1 MRIETNFIY
10 VIVKPLV
17 IAFDGKRAANNRTG
31 LGNYSRHIISLLAKY
46 FPDNR
51 YIVFLP
57 KANKNKQLE
66 EILTEN
72 KNVSEVFPKKG
83 FWQKFSSLWRSYG
96 IKSDIINSH
105 STIYHG
111 LSNELPQTIK
121 KTNVKSVVTIHDLI
135 FLKFPKFYKFFDRK
149 IYTYKFRTACQNADR
164 IIAVSECTKRD
175 IVDVFKI
182 NPDKIDVIYQGC
194 DKVFKADMAP
204 ETLLEVKKKYN
215 LPDRFLLNVGSIEER
230 KNAMLI
236 VKALPLLKTQL
247 PLVIVG
253 KRTKYTAEVEKTA
266 ESLGVSNL
274 LHIFDKVPFED
285 LAPFYHLAEVF
296 IYPSRYEGFGI
307 PIIEAINCGVP
318 VVAATGSCL
327 EEAGGPDCQYVDP
340 DNEKALAQAIE
351 MLLNAP
357 DNQDFRTN
365 AIIKSSEYVKR
376 FSEDNQAIQLMD
388 CYKKILN
395 GK

>member
-1 MRIETNFIY
+1 M
-10 VIVKPLV
+10 
-17 IAFDGKRAANNRTG
+17 
-31 LGNYSRHIISLLAKY
+31 
-46 FPDNR
+46 
-51 YIVFLP
+51 YI
-57 KANKNKQLE
+57 
-66 EILTEN
+66 
-72 KNVSEVFPKKG
+72 
-83 FWQKFSSLWRSYG
+83 
-96 IKSDIINSH
+96 
-105 STIYHG
+105 
-111 LSNELPQTIK
+111 
-121 KTNVKSVVTIHDLI
+121 I
-135 FLKFPKFYKFFDRK
+135 FLKYPKFYKFFDRK
-149 IYTYKFRTACQNADR
+149 IYTYKFCSACQNADR

-194 DKVFKADMAP
+194 DKVFKTDVVP
-204 ETLLEVKKKYN
+204 ETLLKVKQKYN
-215 LPDRFLLNVGSIEER
+215 LPERFLLNVGSIEER
-230 KNAMLI
+230 KNALLI
-236 VKALPLLKTQL
+236 VKALPLMKEKL

-253 KRTKYTAEVEKTA
+253 KRTKYTDEVEKTA

-285 LAPFYHLAEVF
+285 LAPFYHLGEVF

-318 VVAATGSCL
+318 VVAAKGSCL

-340 DNEKALAQAIE
+340 DNEKSLAQAIE
-351 MLLNAP
+351 RVLNTP
-357 DNQDFRTN
+357 ENQDFRTN
-365 AIIKSSEYVKR
+365 AIAKSREYVKR